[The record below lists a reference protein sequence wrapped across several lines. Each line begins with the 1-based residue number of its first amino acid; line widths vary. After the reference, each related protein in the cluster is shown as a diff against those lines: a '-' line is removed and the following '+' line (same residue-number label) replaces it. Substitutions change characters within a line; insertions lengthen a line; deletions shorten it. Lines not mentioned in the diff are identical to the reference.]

1 MKTKRKQWLFG
12 WLISGI
18 VLALGPVWGMI
29 GTTVGMISA
38 FAKVAESGSAQPAA
52 LADNVGMAL
61 YATFI
66 GYLACPIGLVIIV
79 VTLIKLSKETPVSDT
94 L

>member
-29 GTTVGMISA
+29 GTTLGMISA
-38 FAKVAESGSAQPAA
+38 FAKLAELGSAQPEA
-52 LADNVGMAL
+52 LADNIGMAM
-61 YATFI
+61 YATYF
-66 GYLACPIGLVIIV
+66 GYLSCLIGLVIIV
-79 VTLIKLSKETPVSDT
+79 VTLIKLSKETPVRGI